1 MDSALATAG
10 RTGGPM
16 RRVHGGRSSAP
27 LQSRPDA
34 ALPLYSCV
42 RHRLYYSPDYPSD
55 ASRSISASCR
65 CLAAAHRNRKKQRN
79 TQRAGADAAIP
90 RSRRAHGTPS
100 LSSSLPPSRP
110 VPPSAFSHRH
120 GHWHWP
126 RSPPTAH
133 RPRAAVGAR
142 ACFSVGHGPLLAGD

>member
-10 RTGGPM
+10 RRGGPM

-100 LSSSLPPSRP
+100 LSSSLPPS
-110 VPPSAFSHRH
+110 VPSRAPFCLL
-120 GHWHWP
+120 
-126 RSPPTAH
+126 SPPRPLALAALAAH

-142 ACFSVGHGPLLAGD
+142 ACFSVGHVPLLAGD